1 MDDASEEAPE
11 KRRPGRPPG
20 ASQKPSREQPSR
32 TLRSADLPATDQA
45 AVERGMSW
53 QDWMREAIRDAL
65 KRHKRRLKAQKSPP
79 SGAVTQ

>member
-1 MDDASEEAPE
+1 MDDASGEGPK

-32 TLRSADLPATDQA
+32 TLRSSDLPATDQA

-65 KRHKRRLKAQKSPP
+65 ARHKRRRKHPAQ
-79 SGAVTQ
+79 

>member
-1 MDDASEEAPE
+1 MADTPE

-20 ASQKPSREQPSR
+20 PSAHPSRAQPAR
-32 TLRSADLPATDQA
+32 TLRSSDLPATDQA
-45 AVERGMSW
+45 ASERGMSW